1 MSDAGN
7 SRRNDARSRVVG
19 LYPGT
24 FDPITRGHQDLV
36 ERSLRIVDELVVGV
50 ASDTSKEPLFD
61 VDERV
66 RLIRAVTG
74 DEPRVRVE
82 AFAGLTVEFARRIG
96 ARAIVRGL
104 RAVSDFEYEF
114 QMAQMNKHLAP
125 EIEILFMAPDVDYSF
140 LSASLVREVA
150 GLGGD
155 VGAFVDPVV
164 ADALARKFEAP

>member
-1 MSDAGN
+1 MSDG
-7 SRRNDARSRVVG
+7 RSPVTG

-24 FDPITRGHQDLV
+24 FDPITRGHEDLV
-36 ERSLRIVDELVVGV
+36 ERSLRVVDELVVGV

-66 RLIRAVTG
+66 ALIRAVTA

-82 AFAGLTVEFARRIG
+82 AFAGLTVEFAREIG
-96 ARAIVRGL
+96 ASVIVRGL
-104 RAVSDFEYEF
+104 RAVSDFEFEF

-125 EIEILFMAPDVDYSF
+125 ELEILFMAPDVAYSF

-155 VGAFVDPVV
+155 IEAFVAPEV
-164 ADALARKFEAP
+164 AAALARKLESR

>member
-1 MSDAGN
+1 MSDG
-7 SRRNDARSRVVG
+7 RSPVTG

-24 FDPITRGHQDLV
+24 FDPITRGHEDLV
-36 ERSLRIVDELVVGV
+36 ERSLRVVDELVVGV

-66 RLIRAVTG
+66 ALIRAVTAN
-74 DEPRVRVE
+74 EPRVRVE
-82 AFAGLTVEFARRIG
+82 AFAGLTVEFAREIG
-96 ARAIVRGL
+96 ASVIVRGL
-104 RAVSDFEYEF
+104 RAVSDFEFEF

-125 EIEILFMAPDVDYSF
+125 ELEILFMAPDVAYSF

-155 VGAFVDPVV
+155 IEAFVAPEV
-164 ADALARKFEAP
+164 AAALARKLESR

>member
-1 MSDAGN
+1 MSRD
-7 SRRNDARSRVVG
+7 RDPVVG

-24 FDPITRGHQDLV
+24 FDPITRGHEDLV
-36 ERSLRIVDELVVGV
+36 ERSLRVVDEVVVGV

-66 RLIRAVTG
+66 ELIRTVTS
-74 DEPRVRVE
+74 DRPRVRVE
-82 AFAGLTVEFARRIG
+82 AFSGLTVEFARRVG
-96 ARAIVRGL
+96 AAVIVRGL

-125 EIEILFMAPDVDYSF
+125 EIEILFMAPDAAYSF

-155 VGAFVDPVV
+155 VEAFVAPAVSE
-164 ADALARKFEAP
+164 ALDRKLGSR